1 MRNQFTPPIMVVVSR
16 GTLRRAP
23 KVTVTREGTS
33 LCQKGCYPVAFV
45 LVNCSLLPH
54 LTLAVNPPRTPPALV
69 AVERSCEA
77 RQRLTA

>member
-1 MRNQFTPPIMVVVSR
+1 MVLQSPS
-16 GTLRRAP
+16 GQGA
-23 KVTVTREGTS
+23 KVTVTQEGAS

-45 LVNCSLLPH
+45 LVDYSLLQHP
-54 LTLAVNPPRTPPALV
+54 TLAVNPPRTPPAPV

>member
-1 MRNQFTPPIMVVVSR
+1 VRPA
-16 GTLRRAP
+16 RRAP
-23 KVTVTREGTS
+23 KVTVTREGAS

-45 LVNCSLLPH
+45 LVNYSLLQHP
-54 LTLAVNPPRTPPALV
+54 TLAVNPPRTPPAPV